1 MRRNIIIGSNI
12 IVLNFGLFKII
23 IVIILVL
30 YELFFIFPILKKEFV
45 ILKIYIYKRFFHH
58 ILVEVNIS
66 GINSNRGPGNYI
78 RGINQVLP
86 FIWRN
91 CSFISSSYNKK
102 HLQKDLYFFPIPNFK
117 KKQNMNLIKEKIFKK
132 FILGPNFVPMNWNS
146 FPDQNYWYEKNFL
159 YLLNLSKGIVV
170 HSERV
175 RDYLSNRT
183 NASNYLRKFKIIRPC
198 TNLKPY
204 KIKSFKKRKIDILF
218 FEKYA
223 DLNRS
228 EQGGKL
234 LNLFKNTSKRLKNIK
249 YGEYNKEI
257 MEDLASNSKF
267 IIYFSFFD
275 TGAIGLKEIQ
285 NYGVIAFSLQKEFI
299 IDNETSYYIPELANI
314 DNMELAFNK
323 IMKKIEFLSQSNINT
338 YLIAKK
344 NQMINKCEN
353 ALIDLCKNVF

>member
-1 MRRNIIIGSNI
+1 MKTNILIGSNI
-12 IVLNFGLFKII
+12 IVLNICLSKLI
-23 IVIILVL
+23 IVIILAL
-30 YELFFIFPILKKEFV
+30 YELYFIFPILKNEFT
-45 ILKIYIYKRFFHH
+45 ILKIYIYTRFFHH

-66 GINSNRGPGNYI
+66 GINSKRGPGSYI
-78 RGINQVLP
+78 KGINQVLP
-86 FIWRN
+86 FFWRN

-102 HLQKDLYFFPIPNFK
+102 YFQKDLYLFTTPNFNQ
-117 KKQNMNLIKEKIFKK
+117 KQYMKFIKDEIFKK

-146 FPDQNYWYEKNFL
+146 FPEQKYWYERKFS
-159 YLLNLSKGIVV
+159 YLLNLSKGVAV

-175 RDYLSNRT
+175 RDHLSKRT
-183 NASNYLRKFKIIRPC
+183 NTSKYIKKFKIMRPC

-204 KIKSFKKRKIDILF
+204 KIKSFQKRKIDILF

-234 LNLFKNTSKRLKNIK
+234 LNLFKNTSKKLKTIK
-249 YGEYNKEI
+249 YGEYNKEM
-257 MEDLASNSKF
+257 MEELANNSKF

-285 NYGVIAFSLQKEFI
+285 NFGVIAFSLQKEFI
-299 IDNETSYYIPELANI
+299 IDNETSFYIPELSNI

-338 YLIAKK
+338 NLIAKK
-344 NQMINKCEN
+344 NQIVNKCEN
-353 ALIDLCKNVF
+353 ALIDLCKSLF